1 MSNNNKTW
9 VPLTANVALTE
20 EQVFEEW
27 HAFERRFGEYGAPGF
42 SELYT
47 HSSFPSINTVD
58 KSANIR
64 WTLYRGDDGNLL
76 GFYGCYINKDG
87 VEQAFDITV
96 HPDHQR
102 QGIGTKI
109 AKYNIE
115 RYERETG
122 LKVDYEQSVPS
133 TNLATES
140 GVQFANKLV
149 QNVYDAEGE

>member
-1 MSNNNKTW
+1 MAENNKVW
-9 VPLTANVALTE
+9 EKLTPNTVMTE
-20 EQVFEEW
+20 EAFFEEW
-27 HAFERRFGEYGAPGF
+27 YAFERRFGEYGTPGF
-42 SELYT
+42 SELFT
-47 HSSFPSINTVD
+47 HSSFPSLNTVD
-58 KSANIR
+58 KSAHIR
-64 WTLYRGDDGNLL
+64 WTLYRGEDGKLL
-76 GFYGCYINKDG
+76 GFYGCYINKDN

-122 LKVDYEQSVPS
+122 EKVDFVKSVPA

-140 GVQFANKLV
+140 GVEFANKLV
-149 QNVYDAEGE
+149 QNIYDAEGQ